1 MIVPKVPT
9 GVSGTALAASL
20 LRDGWSVCPISSIL
34 FNLCIYV
41 SNITW
46 LPSLCQLAKIYEK
59 YQEATDALRHER
71 FGRRHAE
78 AVLERVQFC
87 SRQFIS

>member
-1 MIVPKVPT
+1 MKEMAFSDPANQNDLMIVPKVPT

-41 SNITW
+41 SNIT
-46 LPSLCQLAKIYEK
+46 
-59 YQEATDALRHER
+59 
-71 FGRRHAE
+71 
-78 AVLERVQFC
+78 
-87 SRQFIS
+87 